1 MAELVKVRRLSDE
14 EGQRLL
20 RIVRRGEP
28 KMTKSVI
35 RYRRAMVVLASAS
48 GNTGPVI
55 ARLVAA
61 GEDPVRARIHRFNE
75 RGVPADGAPVRG
87 IVPRSNEG
95 GMGSLDPR
103 WAGGRPRRISAED
116 EAFLVATAIAR
127 PGKLGQPFTHWS
139 LRKLVGYLADNPRR
153 SVRIGR
159 ERARRLLAA
168 HEITFQ
174 RTKTWK
180 ESPDPQ
186 REAKLARI
194 EAVME
199 QCPQRTFAVDEFGP
213 LTIQPVPGVGGAPRG
228 RPARLPANYHK
239 LAGVRYFHGCYSVG
253 EDRLWGA
260 VREHKGGVH
269 TLTALRSIR
278 AARPDGQPI
287 HVILDNL
294 SAHKGP
300 TIRRWAARHAVELC
314 STPTYASWANPIEV
328 HFGLLRSFVIAGSN
342 HSNHGVLTR
351 ELHKHLRWRNAHARH
366 PDLLAAQRRERAR
379 IRSERHR
386 RWGQPRQR
394 AAA

>member
-1 MAELVKVRRLSDE
+1 MAELVKVRRLLDE

-28 KMTKSVI
+28 KMAKSVI
-35 RYRRAMVVLASAS
+35 RYRRAMVVLASAG
-48 GNTGPVI
+48 GNTVPAI

-61 GEDPVRARIHRFNE
+61 DEDTVRAVIHRFNE
-75 RGVPADGAPVRG
+75 L
-87 IVPRSNEG
+87 
-95 GMGSLDPR
+95 GMRALDPR

-116 EAFLVATAIAR
+116 EAFLIATATTR
-127 PGKLGQPFTHWS
+127 PGRLGQPFTHWS

-153 SVRIGR
+153 IVRIGR
-159 ERARRLLAA
+159 ERLRQLLAR
-168 HEITFQ
+168 HDITFQ

-194 EAVME
+194 EE
-199 QCPQRTFAVDEFGP
+199 IIERYPDRTFAFDEFGP
-213 LTIQPVPGVGGAPRG
+213 MTIQPVPGADWAPRG

-239 LAGVRYFHGCYSVG
+239 LAGVRYFHGCYSIG
-253 EDRLWGA
+253 EDRLWGV
-260 VREHKGGVH
+260 VRAHKGAAS
-269 TLTALRSIR
+269 TLAALRAIR
-278 AARPDGQPI
+278 AARADGEPI
-287 HVILDNL
+287 YVILDNL

-300 TIRRWAARHAVELC
+300 RIRAWAARHAVELDF
-314 STPTYASWANPIEV
+314 TPTYASWANPIEP
-328 HFGLLRSFVIAGSN
+328 HFGPLRSFVLAGSN
-342 HSNHGVLTR
+342 HPNHVVLTR

-366 PDLLAAQRRERAR
+366 PDVLAAQRRERAR

-394 AAA
+394 TAA